1 MIETKDTHRLKER
14 YKMKNVDKIIAKMVK
29 EIPTTDCIAVD
40 LFGATDIKE
49 ILERTINT
57 LNMVNNNELEFP
69 SQRDKRKAITV
80 LSNFIKKYG
89 VYGIELYGD
98 NWLIE
103 YSEDCYN
110 MIMENIAKKAK
121 VAKAPEAPA
130 VTEPTETTE
139 EIEGTDKP
147 RVIGYAR
154 VSTREQNLDRQI
166 KALKD
171 YGCDIILE
179 EKKTGKNLDRLE
191 LQTLLNTVKAGDT
204 VVVSELTR
212 ISRSTADLHNL
223 VNELDAKGVTFK
235 SLKESWI
242 DTTTAHGRLVFTMLA
257 GVAQFERELMLERQA
272 EGIEVAKER
281 GVKFGRK
288 LDKDANLARA
298 IELYKE
304 GKYPAGEIAKMCKMS
319 RATLY
324 RRLKDLGLV

>member
-1 MIETKDTHRLKER
+1 
-14 YKMKNVDKIIAKMVK
+14 MKNVDKIIAKMVK

-57 LNMVNNNELEFP
+57 LNKVNNDTLEFP

-89 VYGIELYGD
+89 VYGIELYGED
-98 NWLIE
+98 WLKE
-103 YSEDCYN
+103 YSEDSYN
-110 MIMENIAKKAK
+110 MVVDNIVKKAK
-121 VAKAPEAPA
+121 KVVAEAPAPEAVEVA
-130 VTEPTETTE
+130 EEPT
-139 EIEGTDKP
+139 TDKP

-166 KALKD
+166 KALKE
-171 YGCDIILE
+171 YGCDTILE
-179 EKKTGKNLDRLE
+179 EKKTGKNMDRLQ

-298 IELYKE
+298 VELYKE

>member
-1 MIETKDTHRLKER
+1 
-14 YKMKNVDKIIAKMVK
+14 MKNVDKIIAKMVK

-57 LNMVNNNELEFP
+57 LNKVNNDTLEFP

-89 VYGIELYGD
+89 VYGIELYGED
-98 NWLIE
+98 WLKE
-103 YSEDCYN
+103 YSEDSYN
-110 MIMENIAKKAK
+110 MVVDNIVKKAK
-121 VAKAPEAPA
+121 KVVAEAPAPEAVEVAEEPA
-130 VTEPTETTE
+130 
-139 EIEGTDKP
+139 TDKP

-166 KALKD
+166 KALKE
-171 YGCDIILE
+171 YGCDTILE
-179 EKKTGKNLDRLE
+179 EKKTGKNMDRLQ

-298 IELYKE
+298 VELYKE

>member
-1 MIETKDTHRLKER
+1 
-14 YKMKNVDKIIAKMVK
+14 MKNVDKIIAKMVK

-40 LFGATDIKE
+40 LLGALTIKD
-49 ILERTINT
+49 ILERTISV
-57 LNMVNNNELEFP
+57 LNKVNGGELEFP

-89 VYGIELYGD
+89 VYGIELYGED
-98 NWLIE
+98 WLKE
-103 YSEDCYN
+103 YSEDSYN
-110 MIMENIAKKAK
+110 MIVDNIAKKAK
-121 VAKAPEAPA
+121 KVEAEAPAPEAVEVAEAPA
-130 VTEPTETTE
+130 
-139 EIEGTDKP
+139 TDKP
-147 RVIGYAR
+147 IVIGYAR

-166 KALKD
+166 KALKE

-179 EKKTGKNLDRLE
+179 EKKTGKNMDRLQ
-191 LQTLLNTVKAGDT
+191 LQTLLNMVKAGDT

-298 IELYKE
+298 VELYKE

-324 RRLKDLGLV
+324 RRLNDLGLV

>member
-1 MIETKDTHRLKER
+1 
-14 YKMKNVDKIIAKMVK
+14 MKNVDKIIAKMVK

-40 LFGATDIKE
+40 LLGATDIKE
-49 ILERTINT
+49 ILERTMNT
-57 LNMVNNNELEFP
+57 LHKVNAGELEFP

-98 NWLIE
+98 KWLME
-103 YSEDCYN
+103 YSTDCYN
-110 MIMENIAKKAK
+110 MIMNNIAKKAK
-121 VAKAPEAPA
+121 TVEATEAPA
-130 VTEPTETTE
+130 VTEPAET
-139 EIEGTDKP
+139 IEPTDKP

-166 KALKD
+166 KALKN

-179 EKKTGKNLDRLE
+179 EKKTGKNMDRLQ
-191 LQTLLNTVKAGDT
+191 LQTLLNTVKTGDT

-212 ISRSTADLHNL
+212 ISRSTADLHAL
-223 VNELDAKGVTFK
+223 VADLTSRGGMFK
-235 SLKESWI
+235 SLKEDWI
-242 DTTTAHGRLVFTMLA
+242 DTTTANGRLMFTIFA
-257 GVAQFERELMLERQA
+257 GVAQYERELMLERQA

-298 IELYKE
+298 VELYKE

>member
-1 MIETKDTHRLKER
+1 
-14 YKMKNVDKIIAKMVK
+14 MKNVDKIIAKMVK

-40 LFGATDIKE
+40 LLGAEDIKE
-49 ILERTINT
+49 ILERTINV
-57 LNMVNNNELEFP
+57 LNKVNTGELDFP

-98 NWLIE
+98 NWLKE
-103 YSEDCYN
+103 YSEECYN
-110 MIMENIAKKAK
+110 MIMDNIAKKAK
-121 VAKAPEAPA
+121 TKEEAEAP
-130 VTEPTETTE
+130 VVNREIPK
-139 EIEGTDKP
+139 EIESELP

-166 KALKD
+166 KALKE
-171 YGCDIILE
+171 YGCDYILE
-179 EKKTGKNLDRLE
+179 EKKTGKNLDRLQ

-212 ISRSTADLHNL
+212 ISRSTADLQAL
-223 VNELDAKGVTFK
+223 VEKLDAMGVKFK

-242 DTTTAHGRLVFTMLA
+242 DTTTAHGRLLLTMFA
-257 GVAQFERELMLERQA
+257 GIAQFERELMLERQA

-298 IELYKE
+298 VELYKE

>member
-1 MIETKDTHRLKER
+1 
-14 YKMKNVDKIIAKMVK
+14 MKNIDKILAKMIK
-29 EIPTTDCIAVD
+29 EIPTTECISID
-40 LFGATDIKE
+40 LLGVTDIKE
-49 ILERTINT
+49 LLERTINT
-57 LNMVNNNELEFP
+57 LNKINNNELEFP

-89 VYGIELYGD
+89 IYGIELYGD
-98 NWLIE
+98 SWLKE
-103 YSEDCYN
+103 YSEDSYT
-110 MIMENIAKKAK
+110 MIMENISKKSKKA
-121 VAKAPEAPA
+121 EAEIA
-130 VTEPTETTE
+130 EETETVE
-139 EIEGTDKP
+139 VAEIPATDSP

-166 KALKD
+166 KALKE
-171 YGCDIILE
+171 YGCDTILE
-179 EKKTGKNLDRLE
+179 EKKTGKNLDRLQ
-191 LQTLLNTVKAGDT
+191 LQTLLNMVREGDT

-212 ISRSTADLHNL
+212 ISRSTSDLHNL
-223 VNELDAKGVTFK
+223 INDLDAKGVTFK

-288 LDKDANLARA
+288 LDKEANLARA

>member
-1 MIETKDTHRLKER
+1 
-14 YKMKNVDKIIAKMVK
+14 MKNVDKIIAKMVK
-29 EIPTTDCIAVD
+29 EIPTTNCIAVD

-57 LNMVNNNELEFP
+57 LNKVNNDDLEFP

-89 VYGIELYGD
+89 VYGIELYGED
-98 NWLIE
+98 WLKE
-103 YSEDCYN
+103 YSEDSYN
-110 MIMENIAKKAK
+110 MVVDNIVKKAK
-121 VAKAPEAPA
+121 KVVAEAPAPEAVEVAEEPA
-130 VTEPTETTE
+130 
-139 EIEGTDKP
+139 TDKP

-166 KALKD
+166 KALKE
-171 YGCDIILE
+171 YGCDTILE
-179 EKKTGKNLDRLE
+179 EKKTGKNMDRLQ

-298 IELYKE
+298 VELYKE

>member
-1 MIETKDTHRLKER
+1 
-14 YKMKNVDKIIAKMVK
+14 MKNVDKIIAKMVK
-29 EIPTTDCIAVD
+29 EVPTTNCIAVD
-40 LFGATDIKE
+40 LLGALTIQE
-49 ILERTINT
+49 ILERTINV
-57 LNMVNNNELEFP
+57 LKQVNEGEITFP

-80 LSNFIKKYG
+80 LSNYIKKYG

-98 NWLIE
+98 KWLKN
-103 YSEDCYN
+103 YSEDSYN
-110 MIMENIAKKAK
+110 MIMDNIAKKVK
-121 VAKAPEAPA
+121 TKEEPAKAE
-130 VTEPTETTE
+130 VVDTTE
-139 EIEGTDKP
+139 IPATDKP

-154 VSTREQNLDRQI
+154 VSTREQNLERQV
-166 KALKD
+166 KALKK

-191 LQTLLNTVKAGDT
+191 LQNLLNTVKEGDT

-212 ISRSTADLHNL
+212 ISRSTADLHSL
-223 VNELDAKGVTFK
+223 VNELDAKGVKFK
-235 SLKESWI
+235 SLKEEWV
-242 DTTTAHGRLVFTMLA
+242 DTTTAHGRLIFTMLA
-257 GVAQFERELMLERQA
+257 GVAQFEREIMLERQA
-272 EGIEVAKER
+272 EGIAVAKER

>member
-1 MIETKDTHRLKER
+1 
-14 YKMKNVDKIIAKMVK
+14 MKNVDKIIAKMVK

-57 LNMVNNNELEFP
+57 LNKVNNDDLEFP

-89 VYGIELYGD
+89 VYGIELYGED
-98 NWLIE
+98 WLKE
-103 YSEDCYN
+103 YSEDSYN
-110 MIMENIAKKAK
+110 MVVDNIVKKAK
-121 VAKAPEAPA
+121 KVVAEAPAPEAVEVAEEPA
-130 VTEPTETTE
+130 
-139 EIEGTDKP
+139 TDKP

-166 KALKD
+166 KALKE
-171 YGCDIILE
+171 YGCDTILE
-179 EKKTGKNLDRLE
+179 EKKTGKNMDRLQ

-298 IELYKE
+298 VELYKE

>member
-1 MIETKDTHRLKER
+1 
-14 YKMKNVDKIIAKMVK
+14 MKNVDKIIAKMVK

-40 LFGATDIKE
+40 LLGATDIKI
-49 ILERTINT
+49 ILERTMNT
-57 LNMVNNNELEFP
+57 LKQVNDGELEFP

-89 VYGIELYGD
+89 VYGIELYGED
-98 NWLIE
+98 WLKD
-103 YSEDCYN
+103 YSQDSYD
-110 MIMENIAKKAK
+110 MIMGTIAKKSKK
-121 VAKAPEAPA
+121 VEAEVQAEAETVEVAEVPEA
-130 VTEPTETTE
+130 
-139 EIEGTDKP
+139 DKP

-166 KALKD
+166 KALKN
-171 YGCDIILE
+171 YGCDFILE
-179 EKKTGKNLDRLE
+179 EKKTGKNMDRLQ

-212 ISRSTADLHNL
+212 ISRSTADLHSL
-223 VNELDAKGVTFK
+223 INELEAKGVTFK

-242 DTTTAHGRLVFTMLA
+242 DTSTAHGRLIFAMLA
-257 GVAQFERELMLERQA
+257 GISQFERELMLERQA

>member
-1 MIETKDTHRLKER
+1 
-14 YKMKNVDKIIAKMVK
+14 MKNVDKIIAKMVK

-40 LFGATDIKE
+40 LLGAEDVKE

-57 LNMVNNNELEFP
+57 LEKVNAGEIEFP

-89 VYGIELYGD
+89 VYGIEIYGD
-98 NWLIE
+98 NWLID
-103 YSEDCYN
+103 YSKDSYD
-110 MIMENIAKKAK
+110 MIVENISKKSK
-121 VAKAPEAPA
+121 KLETSTENTEDTNPVEISEVPA
-130 VTEPTETTE
+130 TE
-139 EIEGTDKP
+139 KP

-166 KALKD
+166 KALTD
-171 YGCDIILE
+171 YGCDFILE
-179 EKKTGKNLDRLE
+179 EKKTGKNLDRIE
-191 LQTLLNTVKAGDT
+191 LQNLLNTVKAGDT

-212 ISRSTADLHNL
+212 ISRSTADLHSL
-223 VNELDAKGVTFK
+223 VEKLDAKGVKFK

-242 DTTTAHGRLVFTMLA
+242 DTTTAHGRLLLTMFA
-257 GVAQFERELMLERQA
+257 GIAQFERELMLERQA

>member
-1 MIETKDTHRLKER
+1 
-14 YKMKNVDKIIAKMVK
+14 MKNVDKIIAKMVK

-57 LNMVNNNELEFP
+57 LNKVNNDNLEFP

-89 VYGIELYGD
+89 VYGIELYGED
-98 NWLIE
+98 WLKE
-103 YSEDCYN
+103 YSEDSYN
-110 MIMENIAKKAK
+110 MVVDNIVKKAK
-121 VAKAPEAPA
+121 KVVAETPAPEAVEVAEEPA
-130 VTEPTETTE
+130 
-139 EIEGTDKP
+139 TDKP

-166 KALKD
+166 KALKE
-171 YGCDIILE
+171 YGCDTILE
-179 EKKTGKNLDRLE
+179 EKKTGKNMDRLQ

-298 IELYKE
+298 VELYKE

>member
-1 MIETKDTHRLKER
+1 
-14 YKMKNVDKIIAKMVK
+14 MKNVDKIIAKMVK

-57 LNMVNNNELEFP
+57 LNKVNNDTLEFP
-69 SQRDKRKAITV
+69 SQRDKRKDITV

-89 VYGIELYGD
+89 VYGIELYGED
-98 NWLIE
+98 WLKE
-103 YSEDCYN
+103 YSEDSYN
-110 MIMENIAKKAK
+110 MVVDNIVKKAK
-121 VAKAPEAPA
+121 KVVAEAPAPEAVEVAEEPA
-130 VTEPTETTE
+130 
-139 EIEGTDKP
+139 TDKP

-166 KALKD
+166 KALKE
-171 YGCDIILE
+171 YGCDTILE
-179 EKKTGKNLDRLE
+179 EKKTGKNMDRLQ

-298 IELYKE
+298 VELYKE

>member
-1 MIETKDTHRLKER
+1 
-14 YKMKNVDKIIAKMVK
+14 MKNVDKIMAKMVK

-49 ILERTINT
+49 ILERTINVLT
-57 LNMVNNNELEFP
+57 RVNNDEIFFP

-80 LSNFIKKYG
+80 LSNFVKKYG

-98 NWLIE
+98 SWLKE
-103 YSEDCYN
+103 YSEDSYN
-110 MIMENIAKKAK
+110 MIMENIAKKSKK
-121 VAKAPEAPA
+121 VEATVETEGETVEVAEVPA
-130 VTEPTETTE
+130 TE
-139 EIEGTDKP
+139 KP

-154 VSTREQNLDRQI
+154 VSTREQNLDRQL
-166 KALKD
+166 KALKN

-179 EKKTGKNLDRLE
+179 EKKTGKNMDRLQ

-212 ISRSTADLHNL
+212 ISRSTADLHTL
-223 VNELDAKGVTFK
+223 INELDSKGVTFK

-242 DTTTAHGRLVFTMLA
+242 DTTTAHGRLIFTMLA
-257 GVAQFERELMLERQA
+257 GVAQFERELLLERQA

>member
-1 MIETKDTHRLKER
+1 
-14 YKMKNVDKIIAKMVK
+14 MKNVDKIIAKMVR

-40 LFGATDIKE
+40 LLGATDVKE

-57 LNMVNNNELEFP
+57 LDKVNSGELEFP

-80 LSNFIKKYG
+80 LSNFIKKFG
-89 VYGIELYGD
+89 VYGIELYGAD
-98 NWLIE
+98 WLKN
-103 YSEDCYN
+103 YSEDSYN
-110 MIMENIAKKAK
+110 MVVGNINKKATK
-121 VAKAPEAPA
+121 VTAEAETEVVETVEVPA
-130 VTEPTETTE
+130 TE
-139 EIEGTDKP
+139 KP

-166 KALKD
+166 KALKN

-179 EKKTGKNLDRLE
+179 EKKTGKNMDRLQ

-212 ISRSTADLHNL
+212 ISRSTADLHAL
-223 VNELDAKGVTFK
+223 VNELDNKGVTFK

-242 DTTTAHGRLVFTMLA
+242 DTTTAHGRLIFTMLA
-257 GVAQFERELMLERQA
+257 GVAQFERELLLERQA

-304 GKYPAGEIAKMCKMS
+304 GKYPASEIAKMCKLS